1 MLCKFLDDR
10 FSNEGAWNLQTV
22 LKEKGCE
29 YMTDILLQKFFE
41 KERWEQA
48 LETGVDKHIDK
59 GELRKLCSPMVRAQL
74 YNAIISDNY
83 EIAPPHQAEI
93 PKDNGDMRIVYV
105 NENIDRIF
113 LSIANNLFFEM
124 FPEFVHK
131 SCKSYQ
137 TGIGCG
143 KIVQEVSRQVVNTN
157 RKEVGFKADLTK
169 YFDTV
174 PIRYIDEIFDRM
186 ENKIGKSKIIDIV
199 RKYYHTD
206 LCFDINGNLIEKYQS
221 LKQGCSVASFLAD
234 AVLYRVDLA
243 LSSMSGYYVRYS
255 DDLLMISDDHDG
267 AFMTLHRMLSDM
279 EMTLNPKKVEPVYKD
294 KWVKFLGFNIKGN
307 QITLSKNRVKS
318 FQKEIE
324 QRTIKCKNITLK
336 RAVNQVNSYL
346 YKGDGTYSWA
356 TSVLPIINVDK
367 DIEVL
372 NTFVMDALRA
382 CVTQKKKIGG
392 LGSVND
398 REDYTILRGVGKN
411 VTANKSKT
419 EKEIENYLSIKC
431 MQNALLTRRAVYDTL
446 VRSM

>member
-1 MLCKFLDDR
+1 
-10 FSNEGAWNLQTV
+10 
-22 LKEKGCE
+22 
-29 YMTDILLQKFFE
+29 MTDILLQKFFE

-59 GELRKLCSPMVRAQL
+59 GELRKLCSPDVRIKL
-74 YNAIISDNY
+74 YNAIVDDNY
-83 EIAPPHQAEI
+83 EIAPPHQAQI

-113 LSIANNLFFEM
+113 LSIVNNLFFEM
-124 FPEFVHK
+124 FPEYVHS

-143 KIVQEVSRQVVNTN
+143 KIVQEVSRQMIKS
-157 RKEVGFKADLTK
+157 KEKQVGFKADLTK

-174 PIRYIDEIFDRM
+174 PIKYIDEIFDRM
-186 ENKIGKSKIIDIV
+186 EGKVGRSKIIDIV
-199 RKYYHTD
+199 RKYYHAD
-206 LCFDINGNLIEKYQS
+206 LCFDINGELIEHYQS

-234 AVLYRVDLA
+234 AVLYHLDNVV
-243 LSSMSGYYVRYS
+243 SMLPGYYVRYS
-255 DDLLMISDDHDG
+255 DDLLYVG
-267 AFMTLHRMLSDM
+267 EEWGTAFQTVKSILSDM

-294 KWVKFLGFNIKGN
+294 KWIKFLGFNIKGDM
-307 QITLSKNRVKS
+307 ITLSKNRVKS

-324 QRTIKCKNITLK
+324 ARTIKSKNITPK
-336 RAVNQVNSYL
+336 RAINQVNSYL

-356 TSVLPIINVDK
+356 TSVLPIINVEK
-367 DIEVL
+367 DIDVL
-372 NTFVMDALRA
+372 NTFVMDCLRA
-382 CVTQKKKIGG
+382 CVTKKKKIGG

-411 VTANKSKT
+411 VSANRNKT
-419 EKEIENYLSIKC
+419 EKEIENYLSIRC
-431 MQNALLTRRAVYDTL
+431 MQNALLTRRAVYETL

>member
-1 MLCKFLDDR
+1 M
-10 FSNEGAWNLQTV
+10 Q
-22 LKEKGCE
+22 
-29 YMTDILLQKFFE
+29 DILLQKFFE
-41 KERWEQA
+41 AHRWEQA

-59 GELRKLCSPMVRAQL
+59 GELRKLCSPEVRLAM

-105 NENIDRIF
+105 NENVDRIF
-113 LSIANNLFFEM
+113 LSIANNLFFEL
-124 FPEFVHK
+124 FPEFVHH

-143 KIVQEVSRQVVNTN
+143 KIVQEVARQVVSTN

-169 YFDTV
+169 YFDSV
-174 PIRYIDEIFDRM
+174 PLRCIDEIFDRM
-186 ENKIGKSKIIDIV
+186 EEKIGKSKVIDIV

-206 LCFDINGNLIEKYQS
+206 LCFDVNGNVIEHYQS

-234 AVLYRVDLA
+234 AVLYKVDFI
-243 LSSMSGYYVRYS
+243 LSSLPGYYVRYS
-255 DDLLMISDDHDG
+255 DDLLVISDNWEQS
-267 AFMTLHRMLSDM
+267 FFTLRSMLNDL
-279 EMTLNPKKVEPVYKD
+279 ELTLNPKKVEEVYKD

-324 QRTIKCKNITLK
+324 ARTIKQRKISMA
-336 RAVNQVNSYL
+336 RAVNQVQSYL

-356 TSVLPIINVDK
+356 TSVLPIVNVQK
-367 DIEVL
+367 DIDTL
-372 NTFVMDALRA
+372 NEFVMDCIRA
-382 CVTQKKKIGG
+382 CATGKKKIGG

-398 REDYTILRGVGKN
+398 KEDHTILRGTGKN
-411 VTANKSKT
+411 VTANRNKT
-419 EKEIENYLSIKC
+419 EATIQNYYSLRC
-431 MQNALLTRRAVYDTL
+431 MQNALLTRRAVYETL